1 MAKVIMATRRTASGA
16 CVSAPETMPAP
27 AISQPLSKRPK
38 DMAAFCRKLNT
49 EL

>member
-1 MAKVIMATRRTASGA
+1 MAKVIMAIRRTASGD
-16 CVSAPETMPAP
+16 CVSAAETMPAHE
-27 AISQPLSKRPK
+27 INHPLRRRPN